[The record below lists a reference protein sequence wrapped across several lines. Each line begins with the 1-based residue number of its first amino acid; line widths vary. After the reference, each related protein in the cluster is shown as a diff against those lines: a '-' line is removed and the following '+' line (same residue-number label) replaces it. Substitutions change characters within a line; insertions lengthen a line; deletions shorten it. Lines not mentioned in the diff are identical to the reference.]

1 MEYSTQKVSK
11 GILSIIPQSVFSS
24 NIYIIDEKL
33 VIDTGTKMF
42 GCFIA
47 DVLKKL
53 SLSPENVVL
62 THMHWDHV
70 GGANNFHKL
79 FGCKILIHK
88 NDFKIICS
96 HPEWSMHKLF
106 GESFEMPIISRVL
119 EKGEELKTK
128 NYIFKVLHTPG
139 HTPGSICLYDEKK
152 GVLISGDTFF
162 GFCIG
167 RTDLPGGSEKDLF
180 NSLKTL
186 SSLSIEL
193 LLPGHGEP
201 VKGKI
206 SQLIR
211 KFLER

>member
-1 MEYSTQKVSK
+1 
-11 GILSIIPQSVFSS
+11 
-24 NIYIIDEKL
+24 
-33 VIDTGTKMF
+33 
-42 GCFIA
+42 
-47 DVLKKL
+47 
-53 SLSPENVVL
+53 
-62 THMHWDHV
+62 
-70 GGANNFHKL
+70 
-79 FGCKILIHK
+79 
-88 NDFKIICS
+88 
-96 HPEWSMHKLF
+96 MHKLF

-119 EKGEELKTK
+119 GKGEELTTK
-128 NYIFKVLHTPG
+128 NYTFKVLHTPG

-152 GVLISGDTFF
+152 GVLISGNTFF